1 MYHCHFI
8 FTTYRGGWVALKPT
22 IYKLK
27 ITLADIEQD
36 HYDTLNLT
44 MAQHPSETLER
55 MMARVLAFCMNAR
68 DPLSF
73 TKGLSAAEEP
83 DIWARTLEGQLSL
96 WIDMGEPAVDRIKK
110 ATRLSPRV
118 KVYSFN
124 LKSDT
129 WWTQGQAKFNELP
142 VSVVQFQWAGI
153 QALAKLVKRTMDLSV
168 TLSGETAYVA
178 AENGECE
185 VPWVL
190 LQTNQS
196 TRKTG

>member
-1 MYHCHFI
+1 M
-8 FTTYRGGWVALKPT
+8 ALKPT
-22 IYKLK
+22 IYKLN

-73 TKGLSAAEEP
+73 TKGLSEAQEP

-129 WWTQGQAKFNELP
+129 WWAQGKTKFNELP

-153 QALAKLVKRTMDLSV
+153 QALAKLVKRTMDISV
-168 TLSGETAYVA
+168 TLSGETAYVGT
-178 AENGECE
+178 ENGECE
-185 VPWVL
+185 VPWVP
-190 LQTNQS
+190 LQTNLS
-196 TRKTG
+196 THKTG